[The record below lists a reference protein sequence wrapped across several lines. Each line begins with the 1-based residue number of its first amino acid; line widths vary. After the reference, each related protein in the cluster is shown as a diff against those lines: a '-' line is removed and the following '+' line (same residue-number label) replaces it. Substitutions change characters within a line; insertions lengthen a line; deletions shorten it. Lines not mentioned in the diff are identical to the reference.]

1 MRERV
6 AVGVRREQKP
16 KKINL
21 EGFSAGCVE
30 QNGENG
36 GKKKMEA
43 NVCWK
48 SGRGRKKNWKREA
61 GEMGNLECPLEVGG
75 SQKKWGRRKI

>member
-16 KKINL
+16 KKKNL

-36 GKKKMEA
+36 GEEKYGGQCVLEVRKGKKK
-43 NVCWK
+43 K
-48 SGRGRKKNWKREA
+48 
-61 GEMGNLECPLEVGG
+61 LEER
-75 SQKKWGRRKI
+75 S